1 MSANNN
7 LHRTSEEGKA
17 EEENEEEEETY
28 DDDSSVDDDS
38 EELPALIPP
47 RDDSFSDSDDTENET
62 DEDVKD
68 EIRVYALPSMM
79 PLQLRWGNVYEEEDE
94 NEDETGSVT
103 SLSDTIRNINGW
115 TIGRPLMDRYF
126 RNPHYGRAL
135 IYDFYRDNPELI
147 RHDDEEAKDDSG
159 E

>member
-1 MSANNN
+1 MKPM
-7 LHRTSEEGKA
+7 RMPKMRSEFMHYLA
-17 EEENEEEEETY
+17 
-28 DDDSSVDDDS
+28 
-38 EELPALIPP
+38 
-47 RDDSFSDSDDTENET
+47 
-62 DEDVKD
+62 
-68 EIRVYALPSMM
+68 SMM
-79 PLQLRWGNVYEEEDE
+79 PLQLRWGNVYEEEEE

-126 RNPHYGRAL
+126 RNPHHDRAL

-147 RHDDEEAKDDSG
+147 PNRWEEQNRHDDEEAKDDSD